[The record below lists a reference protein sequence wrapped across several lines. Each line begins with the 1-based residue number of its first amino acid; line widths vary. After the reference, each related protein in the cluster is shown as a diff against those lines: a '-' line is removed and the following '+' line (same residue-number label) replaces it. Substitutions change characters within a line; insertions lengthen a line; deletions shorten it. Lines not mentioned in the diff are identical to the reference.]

1 MKDTPAEKKFSNP
14 FVQHGKIDEI
24 KDRSNES
31 ESLWA
36 HRPLNGLDGKSVR
49 TNKRIG
55 SVVVSLHRVARRDT
69 PGVVCA
75 TPREMLGGVRGRG
88 GDGSALLALRSR
100 PRESTSTWL
109 ILPVAYACLKD

>member
-1 MKDTPAEKKFSNP
+1 MQSGCERYSIEARLVMQPGYERYSGREKKKFSNP

-55 SVVVSLHRVARRDT
+55 SVVSFPS
-69 PGVVCA
+69 PGCS
-75 TPREMLGGVRGRG
+75 P
-88 GDGSALLALRSR
+88 
-100 PRESTSTWL
+100 
-109 ILPVAYACLKD
+109 

>member
-1 MKDTPAEKKFSNP
+1 MKDTPAEKKKFSNP

-55 SVVVSLHRVARRDT
+55 SVVSFPS
-69 PGVVCA
+69 PGCS
-75 TPREMLGGVRGRG
+75 P
-88 GDGSALLALRSR
+88 
-100 PRESTSTWL
+100 
-109 ILPVAYACLKD
+109 